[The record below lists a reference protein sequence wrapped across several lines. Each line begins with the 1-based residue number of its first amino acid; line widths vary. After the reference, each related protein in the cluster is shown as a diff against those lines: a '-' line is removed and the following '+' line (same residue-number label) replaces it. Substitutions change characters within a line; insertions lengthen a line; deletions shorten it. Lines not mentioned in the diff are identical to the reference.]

1 MKTTHA
7 QHAAPTGMAGKRF
20 TALAAAI
27 ALSLTLSACG
37 SDSSPTPAPTP
48 SPTPT
53 PTPTPSPG
61 VQPPSFNTDYL
72 NRSIKDDVFYF
83 VMVDRFANGDATNDQ
98 GSTIYPESSGGFDPT
113 NKGFYHG
120 GDLAGLTD
128 KLDYIKTLGATAIWL
143 TPILR
148 NQAVQGDS
156 AGYHGYWTLDFTQID
171 PHFGSNQALKEF
183 IDAAH
188 AKGIKVFF
196 DIITNHTADVIRY
209 EECHNPDGSHQSGDS
224 CAYKSLA
231 DVAAGDTYTPFLPA
245 GAESIK
251 VPAWLNDTQHYH
263 NQGDSTFSGENSLNG
278 DFFGLDDVNTESPE
292 VVAGMID
299 IFKNIITEFK
309 PDGFRVDTV
318 KHVNIEFWQAFGPAI
333 EAHAHDAGIPQFGL
347 FGEVFEAN
355 PATLSRYTTEGKLPS
370 VLDFN
375 LKSTAGA
382 VFSGQASASALAEV
396 FAKDDLYNDADSNA
410 DLLMN
415 FISNHDDGRFGH
427 HLMANLNDASDAEKQ
442 DRLALANAFLFFAR
456 GVPVIYYGDEQGFT
470 GDGGDKDAREDMMPS
485 LVADYNDNTLIGS
498 DASTAEDNF
507 NQEHPLYATFNGFA
521 HVYHANEGLRQGV
534 HQTRA
539 QTNDNLYVFSRTLRN
554 EQKEYLVAF
563 NPTNDEQSTTVAAV
577 NGEYALVHHSSDADA
592 SGLTAA
598 DNQLTLTIPARS
610 FVIYKAANDLPTASA
625 ITASIDGIT
634 SGGIAAGTVTLNV
647 TPDNSEALAMLR
659 VATEIKLSEGDW
671 QVHSD
676 DYTAP
681 YSARIDTSDMPNG
694 TALSVRVSVVNSAGE
709 MSSTVIPVT
718 VENRLPS
725 EVALHYQNDN
735 NRTHFFAID
744 DQGGVHGPYAYT
756 DGTNAL
762 GWPTSTDNLLLV
774 FASQMPNSDAQSSVQ
789 SLWQYDEPVRITREQ
804 AVSLAEETDE
814 QTLRATLYI
823 NGDKHVSASAQP
835 SGAAKALAAD
845 ANTPAPFPDS
855 DNDGNANNDLYV
867 RGAINGWGV
876 DDPMQYLGYG
886 MYQRTISVTKGD
898 AEFKFADAN
907 WSPTNIGAPVTAN
920 GLTASSNP
928 GNLLQHFPV
937 SGMYDFFIQKVTS
950 GDNEFIIPLVKQNYG
965 KFGEAMFVRGS
976 MNGWQAL
983 TDYQMAYQGKNLTGA
998 DYYYV
1003 EMTLNAGSYEFKIAN
1018 HNWQVE
1024 QATAEADHPEVLV
1037 GTQEALTASGGANM
1051 TFSTDV
1057 DAVYRFTMTA
1067 NDANADSYGL
1077 LVELVQVVGEDTP
1090 PLSVPVHL
1098 KGELDGW
1105 AAGVPFDYVGGG
1117 KYALTVYADADSLAA
1132 QANQN
1137 DDGFWDFKIADENW
1151 SVVNLG
1157 GPTTPE
1163 LQLGTQVTLSNG
1175 GDSSNLALPIAN
1187 AAGLYTFTLDASDA
1201 SAYKLTVEMEAAQ
1214 QAKLHYYRADGDYQD
1229 WGLHLWGDDL
1239 HQTVSGQIS
1248 WTNPWPF
1255 QTEDSFGK
1263 VSSIYLAGTSAPLG
1277 LIVHKGDEKDPGP
1290 DMSIDITQ
1298 QLEYWMNSGDATL
1311 YLTEEAALAAR
1322 Q

>member
-1 MKTTHA
+1 MKTTHSQHTA
-7 QHAAPTGMAGKRF
+7 QAGMAGKRF
-20 TALAAAI
+20 TALASAI

-48 SPTPT
+48 DPTPT
-53 PTPTPSPG
+53 PPPTTG
-61 VQPPSFNTDYL
+61 AQPPTFNTDYV

-83 VMVDRFANGDATNDQ
+83 VMLDRFANGDATNDQ

-113 NKGFYHG
+113 NKGYYHG
-120 GDLAGLTD
+120 GDLAGLTS
-128 KLDYIKTLGATAIWL
+128 KLDYIQTLGATAIWL

-148 NQAVQGDS
+148 NQAMQGDS

-171 PHFGSNQALKEF
+171 PHFGSNQALKDF

-209 EECHNPDGSHQSGDS
+209 EECHNADGSHQSGDS

-245 GAESIK
+245 GAENVK
-251 VPAWLNDTQHYH
+251 VPAWLNGTQHYH

-292 VVAGMID
+292 VVAGMVD

-318 KHVNIEFWQAFGPAI
+318 KHVNIEFWQQFTPAI
-333 EAHAHDAGIPQFGL
+333 EAHAQAQGIPQFAV

-355 PATLSRYTTEGKLPS
+355 PATLSRYTTEGKLPA

-382 VFSGQASASALAEV
+382 VFAGQANASALAEV

-427 HLMANLNDASDAEKQ
+427 HLLANLSDATDAEKQ

-485 LVADYNDNTLIGS
+485 LVVDYNDNSLIGS
-498 DASTAEDNF
+498 DASTADDNF
-507 NQEHPLYATFNGFA
+507 NDEHPLYVAFNGFA

-534 HQTRA
+534 HQTRPQDNA
-539 QTNDNLYVFSRTLRN
+539 NLYVFSRTLLSD
-554 EQKEYLVAF
+554 QKEFLIAF
-563 NPTNDEQSTTVAAV
+563 NPTNDEQTTTVSAV
-577 NGEYALVHHSSDADA
+577 NGSYSLVHHSSDENA
-592 SGLTAA
+592 SALTANDA
-598 DNQLTLTIPARS
+598 QLALTLPARS
-610 FVIYKAANDLPTASA
+610 FVIYRADNALPASNSISADIAGVTA
-625 ITASIDGIT
+625 
-634 SGGIAAGTVTLNV
+634 GGIAAGTLMLNI
-647 TPDNSEALAMLR
+647 TPENTETLAMLS
-659 VATEIKLSEGDW
+659 VKTEIKLGDGDW
-671 QVHSD
+671 QFHSQD
-676 DYTAP
+676 LTAP
-681 YSARIDTSDMPNG
+681 YSAQINTSDIANG
-694 TALSVRVSVVNSAGE
+694 TALSVRVTVSNSASE
-709 MSSTVIPVT
+709 SASQVIPVT

-725 EVALHYQNDN
+725 ELVLHYQNDN
-735 NRTHFFAID
+735 MRTHVFGIAD
-744 DQGGVHGPYAYT
+744 NGGIHGPYAYQ
-756 DGTNAL
+756 DGMNAL
-762 GWPTSTDNLLLV
+762 GWPANTNNLLLV
-774 FASQMPNSDAQSSVQ
+774 FASQEALSDTQSPVSAV
-789 SLWQYDEPVRITREQ
+789 WRYDEPVLITREQ
-804 AVSLAEETDE
+804 AVTLATETQE
-814 QTLRATLYI
+814 QTLASTLFI
-823 NGDKHVSASAQP
+823 NGEKSVSATAQP
-835 SGAAKALAAD
+835 SAAPAILMVD
-845 ANTPAPFPDS
+845 GSTPAPFPDS
-855 DNDGNANNDLYV
+855 NSDANRHNDLYV

-876 DDPMQYLGYG
+876 DDPMHYLGFGTYYRG
-886 MYQRTISVTKGD
+886 IHVTKGD

-907 WSPTNIGAPVTAN
+907 WAPTNVGAPISN
-920 GLTASSNP
+920 KGLTASSNP

-937 SGMYDFFIQKVTS
+937 TAMYDFFLQKVTS
-950 GDNEFIIPLVKQNYG
+950 GDNEFIVPLVKQNYG
-965 KFGEAMFVRGS
+965 SFGEPMYVRGS

-983 TDYQMAYQGKNLTGA
+983 TDYQMAYQGKNLIGV
-998 DYYYV
+998 DYYQV
-1003 EMTLNAGSYEFKIAN
+1003 EMTLNAGDYEFKMAN
-1018 HNWQVE
+1018 HDWAIE
-1024 QATAEADHPEVLV
+1024 QATAEADHPSVIV
-1037 GTQEALTASGGANM
+1037 GTHEALTASGGANM

-1057 DAVYRFTMTA
+1057 DAVYRFTMEAT
-1067 NDANADSYGL
+1067 DANSTGYRL

-1105 AAGVPFDYVGGG
+1105 DAGIPFEYVGGG
-1117 KYALTVYADADSLAA
+1117 KYALTVYADAETLAA

-1137 DDGFWDFKIADENW
+1137 DDALWDFKIADENW

-1157 GPTTPE
+1157 GPTTPA
-1163 LQLGTQVTLSNG
+1163 LQVGTQVTLSNG
-1175 GDSSNLALPIAN
+1175 GDSSNLALPITD
-1187 AAGLYTFTLDASDA
+1187 AAGLYTFTLDASNADT
-1201 SAYKLTVEMEAAQ
+1201 YKLTVALEAAQ
-1214 QAKLHYYRADGDYQD
+1214 QAKLHYYRPDGNYQD

-1239 HQTVSGQIS
+1239 HQTVSGQVS
-1248 WTNPWPF
+1248 WANPWPF
-1255 QTEDSFGK
+1255 QTEDNFGK
-1263 VSSIYLAGTSAPLG
+1263 VSSIYLAGTAAPLG
-1277 LIVHKGDEKDPGP
+1277 LIVHKGDEKDPGD
-1290 DMSIDITQ
+1290 DMSIDITT

-1311 YLTEEAALAAR
+1311 YLTEAAAIAA
-1322 Q
+1322 QQ